1 MANDIVKKDA
11 APVAA
16 NTERPNTENKVQ
28 VKKNTKA
35 DIIMKRLDDTSPDG
49 IMAMVTAMTGDN
61 DFGKKFVTYAKLQ
74 IKNGWKQDKATG
86 KWTNSFNLVPVES
99 VFECLMACARR
110 KVLPDGYNAYL
121 AVYAGRNPRCQLL
134 VDYKGLIDT
143 AIAEGIVQDVN
154 AKEVRENDDIEID
167 FGEVTKFKIDPR
179 KPRGEI
185 IGCVAYA
192 ILPNGR
198 RKSVF
203 LDLAELK
210 QIRDCA
216 QTDDIW
222 GSWEVEM
229 YKKSAIRRLFKTTRN
244 TPRMNAL
251 MEIDNYSYEPAAAK
265 PLPSAKGKESPVP
278 MLAGT
283 PAPALPAPEAEG
295 KKDDPAPEAEPILVE
310 VEPEAETAHEVIGE
324 GELF

>member
-1 MANDIVKKDA
+1 MTNEIAKTDA

-28 VKKNTKA
+28 VKKNTHA
-35 DIIMKRLDDTSPDG
+35 DLIVKRLEDTSPDG
-49 IMAMVTAMTGDN
+49 ILAMVTDMTGDK

-86 KWTNSFNLVPVES
+86 KWTNAFNLVPVES

-192 ILPNGR
+192 ILQNGR
-198 RKSVF
+198 RKSVY
-203 LDLAELK
+203 LDLSELR

-216 QTDDIW
+216 QTEEVW
-222 GSWEVEM
+222 GPWEIEM

-251 MEIDNYSYEPAAAK
+251 IEIDNDSFELSNAK
-265 PLPSAKGKESPVP
+265 PFPRAKGKESPVP
-278 MLAGT
+278 MLAGA
-283 PAPALPAPEAEG
+283 PAPALPAPEAEPEE
-295 KKDDPAPEAEPILVE
+295 PAPEAEPIPVE
-310 VEPEAETAHEVIGE
+310 VIPEAKPARKVIGE
-324 GELF
+324 GKLF

>member
-1 MANDIVKKDA
+1 MANEIAKKDA
-11 APVAA
+11 APVAAA
-16 NTERPNTENKVQ
+16 NTERPNTENKVK

-35 DIIMKRLDDTSPDG
+35 DIIMARLDDTSPDG
-49 IMAMVTAMTGDN
+49 IMAMVTDMTGDK

-154 AKEVRENDDIEID
+154 AKEVRENDDIDID
-167 FGEVTKFKIDPR
+167 FGEVTRFKIDPR

-216 QTDDIW
+216 QTDEVW

-251 MEIDNYSYEPAAAK
+251 MAIDNDSFELANAK

-283 PAPALPAPEAEG
+283 PATALPAPEAEQEE
-295 KKDDPAPEAEPILVE
+295 PAPEAEPIPVE

>member
-1 MANDIVKKDA
+1 MAKEMMKKDA

-16 NTERPNTENKVQ
+16 ERPNTENKVQ
-28 VKKNTKA
+28 VKKNTHA
-35 DIIMKRLDDTSPDG
+35 DLIMKRLDDTSPDG
-49 IMAMVTAMTGDN
+49 ILAMVTDMTGDK

-74 IKNGWKQDKATG
+74 IKNGWKQDRATG
-86 KWTNSFNLVPVES
+86 KWTNTFNLVPVES

-167 FGEVTKFKIDPR
+167 FGEVSKFKIDPR

-198 RKSVF
+198 RKSVY

-216 QTDDIW
+216 QTDEVW

-229 YKKSAIRRLFKTTRN
+229 FKKSAIRRLFKTTRN

-251 MEIDNYSYEPAAAK
+251 MAIDNDSFELANAK

-278 MLAGT
+278 MLAG
-283 PAPALPAPEAEG
+283 APTLPAPEAETEE
-295 KKDDPAPEAEPILVE
+295 PAPEAEPIPVA
-310 VEPEAETAHEVIGE
+310 VITEPEPARDVIGK

>member
-1 MANDIVKKDA
+1 MANEIAKKDA

-16 NTERPNTENKVQ
+16 NTERPNTENKVK

-35 DIIMKRLDDTSPDG
+35 DIIMARLDDTSPDG

-154 AKEVRENDDIEID
+154 AKEVRENDDIDID
-167 FGEVTKFKIDPR
+167 FGEVTRFKIDPR

-216 QTDDIW
+216 QTDEVW

-251 MEIDNYSYEPAAAK
+251 MAIDNDSYELANAK
-265 PLPSAKGKESPVP
+265 PLLSAKGKESPVP

-283 PAPALPAPEAEG
+283 PATALPAPEAEQEE
-295 KKDDPAPEAEPILVE
+295 PAPEAEPIPVE